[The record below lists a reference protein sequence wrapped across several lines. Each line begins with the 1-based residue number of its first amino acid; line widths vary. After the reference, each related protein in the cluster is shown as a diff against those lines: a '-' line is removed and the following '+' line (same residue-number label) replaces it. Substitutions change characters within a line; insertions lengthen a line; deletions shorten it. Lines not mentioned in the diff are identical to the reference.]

1 MREFLIG
8 NRRYRTDGRKSDV
21 SGRLL
26 KVEYQNDFG
35 AWRNVKNISRR
46 EEVLNLMEAV

>member
-8 NRRYRTDGRKSDV
+8 NRHYRTDGRKSDV

-26 KVEYQNDFG
+26 MVEY
-35 AWRNVKNISRR
+35 RNGLGFWKTVKNVSRR
-46 EEVLNLMEAV
+46 EEVLNLMEVA